1 MVAPVAIAAGKKAA
15 PVARAVARKA
25 TDNPAGSM
33 FLLVLVGAVVL
44 QGVKNLPNF
53 GEWAW
58 NKVIPFDVTA
68 PFDYTKEAIEITAAY
83 NDEVITGFENI
94 SANRQDPI
102 ENWIFGTGW
111 DARAYDD
118 LSVEVYEPGEMSAVR
133 KAYVGARGGLFTGLF
148 NRGWFY

>member
-15 PVARAVARKA
+15 
-25 TDNPAGSM
+25 DNPAGTL
-33 FLLVLVGAVVL
+33 FLAVLVGAVL
-44 QGVKNLPNF
+44 IQGVKNLPDLGKLLWDKLN
-53 GEWAW
+53 
-58 NKVIPFDVTA
+58 IPDLPDVTA
-68 PFDYTKEAIEITAAY
+68 PFDYTYDAIKTTSAY
-83 NDEVITGFENI
+83 NEEVISGFENI
-94 SANRQDPI
+94 SAKRQDPI

-111 DARAYDD
+111 DDRAYDD